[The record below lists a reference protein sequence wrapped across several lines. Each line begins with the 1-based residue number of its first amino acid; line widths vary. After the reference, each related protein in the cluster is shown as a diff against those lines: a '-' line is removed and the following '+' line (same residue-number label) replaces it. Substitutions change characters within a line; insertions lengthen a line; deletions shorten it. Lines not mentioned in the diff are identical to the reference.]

1 MGSGNTVCHDGPAGA
16 GAHRTVDGGRHVPC
30 YGDDLL
36 APRDRGGAG
45 ASRGSM
51 IGGRAL
57 WPCGVTF
64 RPIVP
69 QLTCITNIRSEPY
82 LAKKLASDK
91 QVMLCPSLLV

>member
-1 MGSGNTVCHDGPAGA
+1 
-16 GAHRTVDGGRHVPC
+16 
-30 YGDDLL
+30 
-36 APRDRGGAG
+36 
-45 ASRGSM
+45 M

>member
-1 MGSGNTVCHDGPAGA
+1 MITMGSAI
-16 GAHRTVDGGRHVPC
+16 R
-30 YGDDLL
+30 
-36 APRDRGGAG
+36 PRR
-45 ASRGSM
+45 
-51 IGGRAL
+51 
-57 WPCGVTF
+57 VTL